1 MKEVTFT
8 SNWGRFNY
16 AISAQVSDTLT
27 GPELATVKQGLA
39 NCGFRAVGSGVEKAL
54 VTAKAMHK
62 DDSRKVVVYNEKN
75 VGIITTEARATLNK
89 IIAKDGLLPMTY
101 KVTGEHIF
109 DEQATPM
116 VRATT
121 LIDSLLGTDG
131 ETQMRGYLGI
141 YDARAAK
148 ANRETLIEI
157 AHKCGAGIQPPRK

>member
-62 DDSRKVVVYNEKN
+62 DDSRKVAESAEAALAAAAAVVLLSHRYGSRALGLPPSV
-75 VGIITTEARATLNK
+75 VGLSAAAGRIL
-89 IIAKDGLLPMTY
+89 GLYGL
-101 KVTGEHIF
+101 G
-109 DEQATPM
+109 
-116 VRATT
+116 
-121 LIDSLLGTDG
+121 SLAGS
-131 ETQMRGYLGI
+131 YLGGWLSDRI
-141 YDARAAK
+141 LPRRVLLLSLTFGGIAFLWSVGVVRDRIG
-148 ANRETLIEI
+148 AN
-157 AHKCGAGIQPPRK
+157 G